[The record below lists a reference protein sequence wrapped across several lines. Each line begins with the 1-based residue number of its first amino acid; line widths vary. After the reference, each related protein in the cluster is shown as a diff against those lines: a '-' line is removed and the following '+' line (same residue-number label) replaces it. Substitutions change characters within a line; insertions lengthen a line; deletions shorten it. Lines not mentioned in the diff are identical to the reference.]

1 MNSESPMKVHLYKVN
16 ATDGAPPLRDT
27 LNKLR
32 SLTIEQ
38 RLKFV
43 SGADI
48 RLEEIHAP
56 ASGESL
62 WKLDLCKL
70 RNQGPG
76 KASQQQPTTSFQLQ
90 QGERFS
96 EETALIYDEKLD
108 YLVLQYN
115 HYGPRAT
122 AISNY
127 LSLFLPQGFEYWFA
141 VQLDPTA
148 QARFMAKK
156 QFTRMAIRVAPA
168 KLSAEWRK
176 ANISM
181 YKAFEADQ
189 VTFGGDWISVEIS
202 LQAHSQGTL
211 KIMDKVKGF
220 FGLAD
225 ESEEAVSRLVVAG
238 RNAVGENVE
247 DVDLL
252 TEKLEITYK
261 SLPLDTGL
269 RVSAQ
274 DRWTRLGAAL
284 AIWKDKGVL

>member
-27 LNKLR
+27 LEKLR
-32 SLTIEQ
+32 SLTIVE

-56 ASGESL
+56 ASGSNL

-76 KASQQQPTTSFQLQ
+76 KASEQQPTTSFQLQ

-115 HYGPRAT
+115 HHGPRAT

-127 LSLFLPQGFEYWFA
+127 LSLFLQQGLEYWFA

-168 KLSAEWRK
+168 KLSAAWRK
-176 ANISM
+176 ANIAMS
-181 YKAFEADQ
+181 KAFDTEQ
-189 VTFGGDWISVEIS
+189 KTFGGDWILVETT
-202 LQAHSQGTL
+202 LQARSQGTL
-211 KIMDKVKGF
+211 KIKDKVKGI

-225 ESEEAVSRLVVAG
+225 ESEEAVRKLEVAG
-238 RNAVGENVE
+238 RNAFGEKVE
-247 DVDLL
+247 PVDLL
-252 TEKLEITYK
+252 AEKLEITYK
-261 SLPLDTGL
+261 NLPLDAGL

-274 DRWTRLGAAL
+274 DRWTRLSEAL
-284 AIWKDKGVL
+284 TIWKDKGIL